1 MMMKFTSLFFAGA
14 LLIVPAGA
22 TQRSTDLE
30 LMARNAQAKKDA
42 APVTAPLSV
51 GTAFNA
57 SLVDTLDA
65 RRARPGD
72 VVTAEVAEAV
82 TYERSVVF
90 PKGTKVIGH
99 IVRATSGGRGRAGS
113 ALFIQFDKAVLKD
126 GEEVILNAGIQA
138 LAVGTVA
145 PVLSDAER
153 NKEGQSSAD
162 LSAPAERSLESTP
175 TPSAEP
181 TSGEPGAGGDALV
194 VSTIYDTP
202 RSSVRAPLYAATAAE
217 GELSSDGLFTPESK
231 GAFGRPDM
239 KVYTPTSQGSHG
251 TVLLSAKKNMHLES
265 GTRLLLVVQPL
276 PNTDADTTQIDLND
290 LDSAP
295 NP

>member
-1 MMMKFTSLFFAGA
+1 MMKFTSMLFASA
-14 LLIVPAGA
+14 LLVTAA
-22 TQRSTDLE
+22 AAKQRSTDLE
-30 LMARNAQAKKDA
+30 LQEKAAQAKKDA
-42 APVTAPLSV
+42 APVTAPLGV

-57 SLVDTLDA
+57 SLIDTLDA

-72 VVTAEVAEAV
+72 VVTAEVAEPV
-82 TYERSVVF
+82 LYQRSVVF

-99 IVRATSGGRGRAGS
+99 IVRATSGGRGQAGS
-113 ALFIQFDKAVLKD
+113 ALFIQFDKAILKD
-126 GEEVILNAGIQA
+126 GEEVILIAGIQA

-145 PVLSDAER
+145 PVLSDSDR
-153 NKEGQSSAD
+153 TREGESSAD
-162 LSAPAERSLESTP
+162 LSAPAERNLETP
-175 TPSAEP
+175 SAASAEP
-181 TSGEPGAGGDALV
+181 TSGEPGTGGDALV

-202 RSSVRAPLYAATAAE
+202 RSSVRAPLFAAPTAA

-231 GAFGRPDM
+231 GAFGRPDL

-251 TVLLSAKKNMHLES
+251 TVLLSSKKNMHLES

-276 PNTDADTTQIDLND
+276 PNSDADTTQIDLND
-290 LDSAP
+290 LDLNP

>member
-1 MMMKFTSLFFAGA
+1 VITKFTSMFFASA
-14 LLIVPAGA
+14 LLIAAAGA
-22 TQRSTDLE
+22 TQKSTDLE
-30 LMARNAQAKKDA
+30 LQAKTTEAKKDA

-57 SLVDTLDA
+57 SLVEPLEA

-72 VVTAEVAEAV
+72 VVTAEVAEPV

-113 ALFIQFDKAVLKD
+113 ALFIQFDKAILKD

-145 PVLSDAER
+145 PVLSDVER
-153 NKEGQSSAD
+153 IREGESSAD
-162 LSAPAERSLESTP
+162 LSIPAERSLTTAP
-175 TPSAEP
+175 TASAEP
-181 TSGEPGAGGDALV
+181 ASGEPASGSDALV

-202 RSSVRAPLYAATAAE
+202 RSSVRAPLFAAPVAQ

-251 TVLLSAKKNMHLES
+251 TVLLSAKKNMRLES

-276 PNTDADTTQIDLND
+276 PNADADTTQIDLND
-290 LDSAP
+290 LDSTP

>member
-1 MMMKFTSLFFAGA
+1 MMMKFTSLLFAGA
-14 LLIVPAGA
+14 LLVTAAGG

-30 LMARNAQAKKDA
+30 LQAKAAQAKKAA

-72 VVTAEVAEAV
+72 VVTAEVAEPV

-90 PKGTKVIGH
+90 PRGTKVIGH

-113 ALFIQFDKAVLKD
+113 ALFIQFDKAILKD

-138 LAVGTVA
+138 LAVGPAA
-145 PVLSDAER
+145 PLLSDADRSREW
-153 NKEGQSSAD
+153 ESSAD
-162 LSAPAERSLESTP
+162 LSAPAERNLESLP
-175 TPSAEP
+175 AGAAEP
-181 TSGEPGAGGDALV
+181 TSGEPASGSDALV
-194 VSTIYDTP
+194 VSTIYDAP
-202 RSSVRAPLYAATAAE
+202 RSSVRAPLFAAPAAE

-231 GAFGRPDM
+231 GAFGRPDL

-251 TVLLSAKKNMHLES
+251 TVLLSSKKNMRLES

-276 PNTDADTTQIDLND
+276 PNSDADTRQIDLND
-290 LDSAP
+290 LDL
-295 NP
+295 NPSP

>member
-1 MMMKFTSLFFAGA
+1 MIRKFTSMFFAGA
-14 LLIVPAGA
+14 LLVGAAGGR
-22 TQRSTDLE
+22 QKPTDLE
-30 LMARNAQAKKDA
+30 LQAKTTEVRKDA

-57 SLVDTLDA
+57 SLVEPLEA

-72 VVTAEVAEAV
+72 LVSAEVAEPV

-90 PKGTKVIGH
+90 PRGTKVIGH

-113 ALFIQFDKAVLKD
+113 ALFIQFDKAILKD

-145 PVLSDAER
+145 PVLSDVER
-153 NKEGQSSAD
+153 TREGESSAD
-162 LSAPAERSLESTP
+162 LSTPAERNLATAP
-175 TPSAEP
+175 TVSAEP
-181 TSGEPGAGGDALV
+181 TSGEPTSGGDALV

-202 RSSVRAPLYAATAAE
+202 RSSVRAPLFAAPVAQ

-231 GAFGRPDM
+231 GAFGRPDL

-251 TVLLSAKKNMHLES
+251 TVLLSAKKNLRLES
-265 GTRLLLVVQPL
+265 GTRLLLVVQPP

-290 LDSAP
+290 LDSTP

>member
-1 MMMKFTSLFFAGA
+1 MMKFTSMLFASA
-14 LLIVPAGA
+14 LLVTAA
-22 TQRSTDLE
+22 AAKQRSTDLE
-30 LMARNAQAKKDA
+30 LQEKAAQAKKDA
-42 APVTAPLSV
+42 APVTAPLGV

-57 SLVDTLDA
+57 SLIDTLDA

-72 VVTAEVAEAV
+72 VVTAEVAEPV
-82 TYERSVVF
+82 LYQRSVVF

-99 IVRATSGGRGRAGS
+99 IVRATSGERGRTGS
-113 ALFIQFDKAVLKD
+113 ALFIQFDKAILKD

-145 PVLSDAER
+145 PVLSDSDR
-153 NKEGQSSAD
+153 TREGESSAD
-162 LSAPAERSLESTP
+162 LSAPAERNLETP
-175 TPSAEP
+175 SAPSAEP
-181 TSGEPGAGGDALV
+181 TSGEPGTGSDALV

-202 RSSVRAPLYAATAAE
+202 RSSVRAPLFAAPAAA

-231 GAFGRPDM
+231 GAFGRPDL

-251 TVLLSAKKNMHLES
+251 TVLLSTKKNMHLES

-276 PNTDADTTQIDLND
+276 PSSDADTTQIDLND
-290 LDSAP
+290 LDLNP